1 MGSHTLNSVQILI
14 TMKYT
19 ALLLLG
25 VLHSSQGLC
34 FLNKCSS
41 YWSNA
46 KKNSTITGACAVLFD
61 ENCCKTG
68 DTHFVI
74 PRGGQGKMCGTL
86 SGINPLSSC
95 KGPRLEDDVESFI
108 VMPGCTL
115 EVWDESDGF
124 EKQIQAEK
132 DSANEGFVRNAK
144 DLYNKEKLVL
154 SAERDANW
162 IEELNDDFNDMN
174 EDISSY
180 RCTCGGKKVEEEKEE
195 EEEDELKT

>member
-1 MGSHTLNSVQILI
+1 
-14 TMKYT
+14 
-19 ALLLLG
+19 
-25 VLHSSQGLC
+25 
-34 FLNKCSS
+34 
-41 YWSNA
+41 
-46 KKNSTITGACAVLFD
+46 
-61 ENCCKTG
+61 
-68 DTHFVI
+68 
-74 PRGGQGKMCGTL
+74 
-86 SGINPLSSC
+86 
-95 KGPRLEDDVESFI
+95 VESFI

-180 RCTCGGKKVEEEKEE
+180 RCRCG
-195 EEEDELKT
+195 